1 MGYLAPLDIIQRMYE
16 TNPSAAFR
24 IDTNGANLLHLAC
37 LNGASYDC
45 IDYILSQTAA
55 VSSSSRRGDDEDLA
69 TRLDADNKCALHLA
83 VDFACI
89 CRKPDDAHVRVHLN
103 TVYDEEQHQPIY
115 STSVIQRVIWAAPE
129 MLNARDSNDGGDT
142 PIDLV
147 QNIKAETSTVLKDH
161 DEYQRLDEIYK
172 VLLRASIEYYIRRK
186 RVWEEDGHENQK
198 KNHSQEGSK
207 QI

>member
-83 VDFACI
+83 VEFACKTRRRACQSPFEHCI
-89 CRKPDDAHVRVHLN
+89 RRGTTPTHL
-103 TVYDEEQHQPIY
+103 
-115 STSVIQRVIWAAPE
+115 
-129 MLNARDSNDGGDT
+129 
-142 PIDLV
+142 
-147 QNIKAETSTVLKDH
+147 
-161 DEYQRLDEIYK
+161 LDE
-172 VLLRASIEYYIRRK
+172 RHTESHMGCAG
-186 RVWEEDGHENQK
+186 DA
-198 KNHSQEGSK
+198 
-207 QI
+207 